1 MAIALDNFIENGWG
15 IQTTF
20 RIGSDQRDVAA
31 DLQIS
36 TDKNLASKAAGKV
49 MNSAAYEEK
58 NPTEYPCTANFTGT
72 SEVARQSLLVGDYK
86 LTSSPI
92 LSKIVI
98 GKPFIVNTVSQQPDF
113 ENVYISVLERL
124 DDNWIKATVLSKQAY
139 KNIFIKQDIPLRI
152 NVNASDSLVNF
163 KSSELSDNLNIKT
176 VNLVGG
182 TCSSCCSSKHT
193 GTCSSACSQCS
204 VYGFSTS
211 ASMTQSPQY
220 NGKGVIS
227 NISPISYFDVVRSLY
242 GTLTCTLAKIN
253 IGSDIAILQGYLDIE
268 SHSFDNN
275 LKTSSM
281 LNAKTGVIGASHIKD
296 NETLS
301 LIIFIGETVTEV
313 VRLPQTSQQFLD
325 EFQFDIPVSTF
336 ADALTDSEREFTAPA
351 VNGNTHIYTSSSSEN
366 TLLLNFRSYE
376 QETLG
381 SASVFD
387 ENGQMIITSHIND
400 IYNKNTYGVEGFDYS
415 SYQNSYPNSVEWTP
429 IYDASNNL
437 TGANIKVGKIVGI

>member
-1 MAIALDNFIENGWG
+1 
-15 IQTTF
+15 
-20 RIGSDQRDVAA
+20 
-31 DLQIS
+31 
-36 TDKNLASKAAGKV
+36 
-49 MNSAAYEEK
+49 
-58 NPTEYPCTANFTGT
+58 
-72 SEVARQSLLVGDYK
+72 
-86 LTSSPI
+86 
-92 LSKIVI
+92 
-98 GKPFIVNTVSQQPDF
+98 
-113 ENVYISVLERL
+113 
-124 DDNWIKATVLSKQAY
+124 
-139 KNIFIKQDIPLRI
+139 
-152 NVNASDSLVNF
+152 
-163 KSSELSDNLNIKT
+163 
-176 VNLVGG
+176 
-182 TCSSCCSSKHT
+182 
-193 GTCSSACSQCS
+193 
-204 VYGFSTS
+204 
-211 ASMTQSPQY
+211 MTQSPQY

-381 SASVFD
+381 YASVFD